1 MIADEPQDSARPVGR
16 PSKYQDGFPDQV
28 YKLAMLGL
36 TDEQIAS
43 FFQVSKQTLYDWQEA
58 HPEFLDSSQRG
69 KTIADAEMAVSL
81 YKRGMGY
88 SHEAVKIFMPAGADE
103 PVYAKYVEHY
113 PPDTPAASLWLR
125 NRQKALWRDTQSLQ
139 NLDANGNPTD
149 TPQRV
154 QIEIVGSPPAQ
165 AQQEVRSVRVSD
177 ATGIDVVRR
186 PDGR

>member
-1 MIADEPQDSARPVGR
+1 MIADEPQKPKHAGGR
-16 PSKYQDGFPDQV
+16 PTLYQESYPEQV

-36 TDEQIAS
+36 TDQQVAE
-43 FFQVSKQTLYDWQEA
+43 FFGVVQQTLYNWQEE
-58 HPEFLDSSQRG
+58 HPEFLESTLRG

-103 PVYAKYVEHY
+103 PVYAKYIERY

-139 NLDANGNPTD
+139 NLDKNGNPTD
-149 TPQRV
+149 APQRV
-154 QIEIVGSPPAQ
+154 QIEIVGAPPVQ
-165 AQQEVRSVRVSD
+165 SQQGTRTTRVMDASGIEVV
-177 ATGIDVVRR
+177 R